1 VSDDRIETI
10 RAAAQKIQTE
20 SPERCIPPEYIG
32 FAHYT
37 ERQIREYAEGV
48 GITETYKITTQ
59 YDGEWG

>member
-20 SPERCIPPEYIG
+20 CPERCIPPEYIG

-37 ERQIREYAEGV
+37 ERQIREYAEGI
-48 GITETYKITTQ
+48 GLYDTYLYTVSKERE
-59 YDGEWG
+59 G